1 MAATD
6 TADLA
11 VADKNGERRGLLR
24 CVRRSRE
31 AGSVNDLYGV
41 AVADSM
47 RYSEGPRPVGRP

>member
-6 TADLA
+6 TVDLA
-11 VADKNGERRGLLR
+11 VGGRTGCRRGLLR

-41 AVADSM
+41 VVAGSTRDSG
-47 RYSEGPRPVGRP
+47 SPQPVGRP